1 MYISA
6 VHGFRLWPARGGPA
20 RLQGGG
26 EVRRRLA
33 ALMRKEFIQVV
44 RDRRTLAMMIL
55 IPFLWL
61 LIFGYAATFD
71 VRHMRTAV
79 GGPQGSPLP
88 GLIAQVLRTQAAEYF
103 EVVDTSSTSREEIE
117 EKIRTGEA
125 QVAILAPAGAGEAGL
140 VLVDGSEIFTAQT
153 AARQIQAVVQK
164 LATSLAGNPVTG
176 STGSTGS
183 PAPAL
188 NYTTEI
194 LYNPH
199 LRSANV
205 MIPGLVGLVMVFIA
219 TIMTAVGV
227 VREKERGT
235 LEQLMVTPLGPLEL
249 MVGKIVPYILIAFVD
264 LLIVVGA
271 GVWIFDVPF
280 AGSPLLLFGLSL
292 FFLITCLGIGL
303 LISTVSQ
310 TQQQALQMA
319 VFTLVPRILISGFI
333 FPLSAIPWAVRWVAY
348 VAPLTYFL
356 PIARGTF
363 LKDVGLGELWVEA
376 VVLAAYSVVVIT
388 LAALRF
394 RRRLL

>member
-1 MYISA
+1 M
-6 VHGFRLWPARGGPA
+6 
-20 RLQGGG
+20 
-26 EVRRRLA
+26 RRRLA

-176 STGSTGS
+176 STGS

-271 GVWIFDVPF
+271 GVWIFEVPF

-319 VFTLVPRILISGFI
+319 VFTLVPQILISGFI